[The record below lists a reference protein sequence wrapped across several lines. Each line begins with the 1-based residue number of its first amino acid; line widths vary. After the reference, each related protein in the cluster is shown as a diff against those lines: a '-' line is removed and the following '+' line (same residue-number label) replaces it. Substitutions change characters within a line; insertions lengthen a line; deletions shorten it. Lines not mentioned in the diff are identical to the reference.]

1 MPVTRTALRKV
12 GKATRERL
20 GQPAARAGR
29 SVPGYGDWAD
39 EVIYGGIW
47 SRPGLAV
54 PDRMVCTL
62 AVLSLLQRLDA
73 LKTMVGTA
81 LDIGLPPRA
90 IVEVFMQAGLYGG
103 FPTTEAS
110 AACASDVFAARSVSV
125 ADEPERNDSNETLD
139 ARGQELMARMHEER
153 GQQGYAAPGNTITG
167 ALYPSAVRYGYGELW
182 FRPGLVHRQRMLVAI
197 ASFTVLGLDAQ
208 LRKFARS
215 AVNIGLPRNEII
227 EAVIQTAPYGG
238 FPRALNGLAILSEV
252 LPEAA

>member
-1 MPVTRTALRKV
+1 MPVTRSTLRKA
-12 GKATRERL
+12 GKAARERL

-47 SRPGLAV
+47 GRPGLALA
-54 PDRMVCTL
+54 DRMICTL

-73 LKTMVGTA
+73 LKAFVGTA
-81 LDIGLPPRA
+81 LDIGLPPRG

-125 ADEPERNDSNETLD
+125 ADEPARNDSNETLD
-139 ARGQELMARMHEER
+139 ARGEELMARMHGER
-153 GQQGYAAPGNTITG
+153 SRQGYAAPGNTVAA
-167 ALYPSAVRYGYGELW
+167 ALYQSAVRYGYGELW
-182 FRPGLVHRQRMLVAI
+182 FRPGLVHRQRMLVAV

-208 LRKFARS
+208 LRKFAQS
-215 AVNIGLPRNEII
+215 ALNMGLSRNEII

-238 FPRALNGLAILSEV
+238 FPRALNGLGILSEV
-252 LPEAA
+252 LPKDA